1 MQNYVITDKAEVE
14 RRRKAAEK
22 RCAREAA
29 IERQILRQE
38 ISGQLSVTGGM
49 PSSSFVWVV
58 YESSAV
64 LFDTIEK
71 SSHVTMLIYLST
83 FCNYD
88 GVVLWEGLPALRRDL
103 PAILGVSER
112 ETQRFWSAVSKIGAC
127 REEDGVLRMD
137 SRFFRRGKVRS
148 SEIKSMAG
156 RNTYLTRMYI
166 DAVRSLYKSAKPRSF
181 KTLAYIFQVMP
192 FVNREYNV
200 VCHNPLETV
209 LDLVVPMTLGELCDT
224 LGYYEANSA
233 RMIDGLLRARF
244 SLSEGS
250 REESAV
256 RYVISD
262 RLRDKRAYTLFINPN
277 VYYAGSN
284 WAEVKILGQF

>member
-1 MQNYVITDKAEVE
+1 MQNYVITDKSEVE
-14 RRRKAAEK
+14 RRRKAAAK

-38 ISGQLSVTGGM
+38 AAGQLSGTGGT
-49 PSSSFVWVV
+49 PSNSFVWVV
-58 YESSAV
+58 YESSAI
-64 LFDTIEK
+64 LFDTMEK

-83 FCNYD
+83 FCSYD
-88 GVVLWEGLPALRRDL
+88 GGVLWGGLPASRHDL
-103 PAILGVSER
+103 PTILGVSER
-112 ETQRFWSAVSKIGAC
+112 EAQRFWSAVSEIGAC
-127 REEDGVLRMD
+127 REEDRVLRID

-148 SEIKSMAG
+148 SEIKAMAG

-166 DAVRSLYKSAKPRSF
+166 DAVRSLYKSAKPRSL

-224 LGYYEANSA
+224 LGYYGANSA
-233 RMIDGLLRARF
+233 RMIDGLLQAKF
-244 SLSEGS
+244 FLPGANKEEG
-250 REESAV
+250 AV

-262 RLRDKRAYTLFINPN
+262 RLRDRRGYTLFINPK

-284 WAEVKILGQF
+284 WDEVKILGQF

>member
-1 MQNYVITDKAEVE
+1 MQNYVITDKTEAE
-14 RRRKAAEK
+14 RCRKAAAK
-22 RCAREAA
+22 RRAKQAA
-29 IERQILRQE
+29 VERQSLHQE
-38 ISGQLSVTGGM
+38 IASQLSGTGGT
-49 PSSSFVWVV
+49 PSNSFVWVV

-64 LFDTIEK
+64 LFDALEK
-71 SSHVTMLIYLST
+71 GSHVTMLIYLST
-83 FCNYD
+83 FCDYD
-88 GVVLWEGLPALRRDL
+88 GVIIWEKHPATKRDL
-103 PAILGVSER
+103 RTILCVSES
-112 ETQRFWSAVSKIGAC
+112 EAQRFWLAVTEMGAC
-127 REEDGVLRMD
+127 REEDGVLRID

-148 SEIKSMAG
+148 SELKAMAG

-166 DAVRSLYKSAKPRSF
+166 DAVRSLYKSAKPRSL

-192 FVNREYNV
+192 FVNREYNI

-224 LGYYEANSA
+224 LGYYGANSA

-284 WAEVKILGQF
+284 WDEVKILGQF